1 MSSQRKQ
8 QRAHRAEVQRVRAEM
23 LGVRRELEQAYNEF
37 DNITDPLLMEA
48 CIYEINALRAKYNCA
63 VHDLKKSDTI
73 GWFLMSQTLT
83 DILVVI
89 AAVFLVWLVI
99 RLFRKPIRWILK
111 LLLNT
116 AIGFAALFLLN
127 FFRQRHR
134 HHARPQ
140 LDQCAGHRRGRVS
153 GAGAAAA
160 HQISLLAYINN
171 SPHPR
176 MRELLY
182 PGVPVLCVSSGHVPA
197 SL

>member
-23 LGVRRELEQAYNEF
+23 LSVRRELEQAYNEF

-48 CIYEINALRAKYNCA
+48 CIYEINALRAKY
-63 VHDLKKSDTI
+63 
-73 GWFLMSQTLT
+73 MSQTLM

-99 RLFRKPIRWILK
+99 RLFRRPIRWILK

-127 FFRQRHR
+127 FFGS
-134 HHARPQ
+134 AIGIT
-140 LDQCAGHRRGRVS
+140 LGLNWINALVIGVAGFPGLV
-153 GAGAAAA
+153 
-160 HQISLLAYINN
+160 LL
-171 SPHPR
+171 
-176 MRELLY
+176 LLIKY
-182 PGVPVLCVSSGHVPA
+182 LF
-197 SL
+197 

>member
-48 CIYEINALRAKYNCA
+48 CIYQRAARKVQLRRARSE
-63 VHDLKKSDTI
+63 KSDTI

-127 FFRQRHR
+127 FFGS
-134 HHARPQ
+134 AIGIT
-140 LDQCAGHRRGRVS
+140 LGLNWINALVIGVAGFPGLV
-153 GAGAAAA
+153 
-160 HQISLLAYINN
+160 LL
-171 SPHPR
+171 
-176 MRELLY
+176 LLIKY
-182 PGVPVLCVSSGHVPA
+182 LF
-197 SL
+197 